1 MTKGDQTKF
10 RYFCFQERIVTLKGN
25 AGSRKIVNYPINV
38 FIDDTSGNKSKKW
51 NPYHLWT
58 MQFAGLPNEYK
69 QKKTYNHF
77 LVASNLVANLE
88 LGRPVIEDINYLYR

>member
-1 MTKGDQTKF
+1 
-10 RYFCFQERIVTLKGN
+10 
-25 AGSRKIVNYPINV
+25 
-38 FIDDTSGNKSKKW
+38 
-51 NPYHLWT
+51 